1 MADNKKQKEVVRPD
15 VDKVLASIDPDKRNV
30 IVSAMVEMRQTFSGP
45 LPRPADFKAYK
56 EVLSN
61 APERILLMAE
71 KQQQQQH
78 RIDSEERI
86 IKADIRES
94 IFGQVFAV
102 LLVVLFLAAAVY
114 LGVNGHD
121 WLAGIVAT
129 LSATIS
135 TIFYLKS
142 TPSNKDLDNVDKK

>member
-1 MADNKKQKEVVRPD
+1 MADNKKQKGVVRPD
-15 VDKVLASIDPDKRNV
+15 VEQVLASIDPDKRSV

-71 KQQQQQH
+71 KQQQH

-94 IFGQVFAV
+94 ILGQVFAV

-114 LGVNGHD
+114 LGINGHD

-135 TIFYLKS
+135 AIFYLKS

>member
-15 VDKVLASIDPDKRNV
+15 VEQVLASIDPEKRSV
-30 IVSAMVEMRQTFSGP
+30 IVSAMVEMRQTFSGL

-71 KQQQQQH
+71 KQQQH

-114 LGVNGHD
+114 LGINGHD

>member
-1 MADNKKQKEVVRPD
+1 MVDNKKQKEVVRPD

-71 KQQQQQH
+71 KQQQH

-114 LGVNGHD
+114 LGINGHD

>member
-71 KQQQQQH
+71 KQQQH

-94 IFGQVFAV
+94 IFSQVFAV

-114 LGVNGHD
+114 LGINGHD

-135 TIFYLKS
+135 AIFYLKS

>member
-71 KQQQQQH
+71 KQQQH

-114 LGVNGHD
+114 LGINGHD

-135 TIFYLKS
+135 TIFYLQS

>member
-15 VDKVLASIDPDKRNV
+15 VEQVLASIDPDKRSV

-56 EVLSN
+56 EALPN

-71 KQQQQQH
+71 KQQQH

-114 LGVNGHD
+114 LGINGHD

-135 TIFYLKS
+135 AIFYLKS
-142 TPSNKDLDNVDKK
+142 TPSNKDLDNIDKK

>member
-15 VDKVLASIDPDKRNV
+15 VEKVLASIDPEKRSV

-71 KQQQQQH
+71 KQQQH

-102 LLVVLFLAAAVY
+102 LLVVLFLAVAVY
-114 LGVNGHD
+114 LGINGHD

-135 TIFYLKS
+135 AIFYLKS

>member
-1 MADNKKQKEVVRPD
+1 MADNKKQKEVVGPD

-71 KQQQQQH
+71 KQQQH
-78 RIDSEERI
+78 RIDSEKRI

-114 LGVNGHD
+114 LGINGHD

-135 TIFYLKS
+135 AIFYLKS

>member
-71 KQQQQQH
+71 KQQQH
-78 RIDSEERI
+78 RIDSEKRI

-114 LGVNGHD
+114 LGINGHD

-135 TIFYLKS
+135 AIFYLKS

>member
-15 VDKVLASIDPDKRNV
+15 VEQVLASIDPDKRSV
-30 IVSAMVEMRQTFSGP
+30 IVSAMVEMRQTFCGP

-71 KQQQQQH
+71 KQQQH

-114 LGVNGHD
+114 LGINGHD

-135 TIFYLKS
+135 AIFYLKS

>member
-71 KQQQQQH
+71 KQQQH

-114 LGVNGHD
+114 LGINGHD

-135 TIFYLKS
+135 AIFYLKS
-142 TPSNKDLDNVDKK
+142 TPSNKDLDNIDKK